1 MERTLHL
8 ELAKKLHLPGNR
20 SGYSGS
26 VGGSLIVQ
34 ILAIKFAAQKRS
46 PSIQSRH
53 IYPISKIVSHLLIYI

>member
-8 ELAKKLHLPGNR
+8 ELAKRLHLPGNR

-26 VGGSLIVQ
+26 AGGSLVVQ

-46 PSIQSRH
+46 PSIL
-53 IYPISKIVSHLLIYI
+53 V